1 MNQLLNRVGRALIA
15 FLFVPAGL
23 AKFAAPAPFLEHMAA
38 HGVPG
43 VLLPFVAALEIA
55 AGLSILTGIF
65 ARHFAF
71 ALGLFCVATAAI
83 FHFNFADHAERTLFL
98 KDLAIAGGLFSLAT
112 SWPIGRYLDE
122 ASLEPSVPRTAT
134 KLGTS
139 RDHRCSATCLNVA
152 ISGFSSFPCIRQRT
166 S

>member
-1 MNQLLNRVGRALIA
+1 MNQLLNLVGRALIA
-15 FLFVPAGL
+15 SLFVPAGA

-112 SWPIGRYLDE
+112 SWPIGRYLDD
-122 ASLEPSVPRTAT
+122 ASLEPSVPRAAT
-134 KLGTS
+134 
-139 RDHRCSATCLNVA
+139 
-152 ISGFSSFPCIRQRT
+152 
-166 S
+166 